1 MLIPSNF
8 IDAMFSLLSLLF
20 PSTGTE
26 WCPKSVE
33 RFVVKWWWCWWFTC
47 GVFNW
52 FLIVLNTIE
61 IIAVDFLMR
70 WWWWDDE
77 NNLTL
82 LNNIIVKSKSSK
94 PNGTNLKTQVRTPQ
108 ITIKPLVKLHNF
120 KPIQNIQSMPTFFSE
135 VVVLMNDNTDM
146 KELVINILKKA
157 RLNNKQLTLKQIIKN
172 IKK

>member
-1 MLIPSNF
+1 M
-8 IDAMFSLLSLLF
+8 
-20 PSTGTE
+20 
-26 WCPKSVE
+26 
-33 RFVVKWWWCWWFTC
+33 
-47 GVFNW
+47 
-52 FLIVLNTIE
+52 
-61 IIAVDFLMR
+61 
-70 WWWWDDE
+70 
-77 NNLTL
+77 
-82 LNNIIVKSKSSK
+82 
-94 PNGTNLKTQVRTPQ
+94 RTPQ